1 MCAKKENFEGSLS
14 GKVLRRG
21 SNGRL
26 LSGKGHEGT
35 FWDNGNILCLD
46 CSGIYIGIKI
56 SQNELNCNQK
66 SMHFIRCKVPQLK
79 KKFNAILFSS

>member
-1 MCAKKENFEGSLS
+1 MVIWWHKSNQDCPYVFQEGEFWGII

-26 LSGKGHEGT
+26 LSGKGHKGT
-35 FWDNGNILCLD
+35 FGDNGNILCLD

-56 SQNELNCNQK
+56 SQNELNCN
-66 SMHFIRCKVPQLK
+66 
-79 KKFNAILFSS
+79 